1 MNEHIANSIRSTIN
15 MVKKLKL
22 DISEINNHLSILE
35 SLCRE
40 DTQKKVEEA
49 FQKGLED
56 GANLREPVAAAGRL
70 RGLEDAWEA
79 ARKIGHASQMQL
91 KEMGFEFNSNE
102 WFYNPSW
109 YVVMNYTAAEA
120 IEKIKA
126 YEEKPKTERQKM
138 EETINRQAAIDALR
152 AAYWD
157 DNIQSA
163 KDDPCIVDAMTDW
176 AIRQVKALPPAQP
189 EIVRCK
195 DCLYQ
200 RICSWKLQ
208 GAEYCSFA
216 ERREV
221 TT

>member
-1 MNEHIANSIRSTIN
+1 MNEHIAKSIRSTIN

-56 GANLREPVAAAGRL
+56 GTNLREPIAAAGHL
-70 RGLEDAWEA
+70 RGLEDAREA

-126 YEEKPKTERQKM
+126 YEEKQKAD
-138 EETINRQAAIDALR
+138 ELKVGDVVTIKSSDKHTFVVTKVSDESV
-152 AAYWD
+152 WG
-157 DNIQSA
+157 
-163 KDDPCIVDAMTDW
+163 VDADGSWNYW
-176 AIRQVKALPPAQP
+176 AIN
-189 EIVRCK
+189 
-195 DCLYQ
+195 
-200 RICSWKLQ
+200 
-208 GAEYCSFA
+208 
-216 ERREV
+216 EV
-221 TT
+221 TKTDKHFDIEKILDEMKRED